1 MNNTARKIETRPQV
15 EAVTITPSMALD
27 WLKTNTHNRKA
38 RKAHVARLA
47 NEMVK
52 GNWQLNGETIK
63 FDTWGRLIDGQHRLM
78 AIIEASQPITMHVC
92 TGLAADSDVFA
103 TIDVG
108 LNRSAGSVL
117 AMNGIKYANEIAAGI
132 AFMKQT
138 FGNST
143 NTLKVTNADTLQ
155 TYLANPE
162 KWQKIAAIASQNE
175 IREIVRKPVFSV
187 WLWDALDVSEP
198 QALDFV
204 EMFRTGANLEINHP
218 VLTLRKSLIAKIENV
233 NNVKFR
239 FLQYH
244 KLCTAW
250 NAWRDGRKLKR
261 IPATNLPINTRIK
274 LH

>member
-1 MNNTARKIETRPQV
+1 MNTAHKLDTRPQI
-15 EAVTITPSMALD
+15 EALTITPAMASQ
-27 WLKTNTHNRKA
+27 WLKSNTHNRPA

-63 FDTWGRLIDGQHRLM
+63 FDTWGRLVDGQHRLM

-117 AMNGIKYANEIAAGI
+117 AMHGIKYATEIAAGI

-143 NTLKVTNADTLQ
+143 STQKASNAETLQ

-162 KWQKIAAIASQNE
+162 KWQKIASIASYNE

-218 VLTLRKSLIAKIENV
+218 VLTLRRSLTAKTENV
-233 NNVKFR
+233 NNAKFR
-239 FLQYH
+239 FDQYYR
-244 KLCTAW
+244 LCIAW
-250 NAWRDGRKLKR
+250 NAWRDGRTLQR
-261 IPATNLPINTRIK
+261 IPTKNLPINTRIK

>member
-1 MNNTARKIETRPQV
+1 MNTARKIDMRPQI
-15 EAVTITPSMALD
+15 EALTITPAMESQ
-27 WLKTNTHNRKA
+27 WLKSNTHNRPA

-78 AIIEASQPITMHVC
+78 AIIEASQPLTMHVC

-117 AMNGIKYANEIAAGI
+117 AMHGIKYATEIAAGI

-143 NTLKVTNADTLQ
+143 STQKASNAETLQ

-162 KWQKIAAIASQNE
+162 KWQKIAAIASTNE

-198 QALDFV
+198 QALHFV

-218 VLTLRKSLIAKIENV
+218 VLTLRRSLTAKTENV
-233 NNVKFR
+233 NNAKFR
-239 FLQYH
+239 FDQYYR
-244 KLCTAW
+244 LCIAW
-250 NAWRDGRKLKR
+250 NAWRDGRTLQR
-261 IPATNLPINTRIK
+261 IPTKNLPINTRIK

>member
-1 MNNTARKIETRPQV
+1 MNTARKIDMRPQI
-15 EAVTITPSMALD
+15 EALTITPAMATQ
-27 WLKTNTHNRKA
+27 WLKSNTHNRTA
-38 RKAHVARLA
+38 RKRHVSRLA
-47 NEMVK
+47 KEMVS

-78 AIIEASQPITMHVC
+78 AIIEASQPITTHVC

-117 AMNGIKYANEIAAGI
+117 AMHGIKYATEIAAGI

-138 FGNST
+138 FGDSQMSV
-143 NTLKVTNADTLQ
+143 KVSNAETLQ
-155 TYLANPE
+155 TYSANPE
-162 KWQKIAAIASQNE
+162 KWQKIASIASQNE

-198 QALDFV
+198 QALDFA

-218 VLTLRKSLIAKIENV
+218 VLTLRKALTARAENV
-233 NNVKFR
+233 SSSKFR
-239 FLQYH
+239 FDQYYR
-244 KLCTAW
+244 LCIAW
-250 NAWRDGRKLKR
+250 NAWRDGRTLQR
-261 IPATNLPINTRIK
+261 IPTKNLPINTRIK

>member
-1 MNNTARKIETRPQV
+1 MNTAHKLDTRPQI
-15 EAVTITPSMALD
+15 EALTITPAMASE
-27 WLKTNTHNRKA
+27 WLKSNTHNRPA

-78 AIIEASQPITMHVC
+78 AIIEASQPLTMHVC

-117 AMNGIKYANEIAAGI
+117 AMHGIKYATEIAAGI

-143 NTLKVTNADTLQ
+143 STQKASNAETLQ

-162 KWQKIAAIASQNE
+162 KWQKIAAIASTNE

-218 VLTLRKSLIAKIENV
+218 VLTLRRSLTAKTENV
-233 NNVKFR
+233 NNAKFR
-239 FLQYH
+239 FDQYYR
-244 KLCTAW
+244 LCIAW
-250 NAWRDGRKLKR
+250 NAWRDGRTLQR
-261 IPATNLPINTRIK
+261 IPTKNLPINTRIK